1 MPDLK
6 EKVIQIINEY
16 EMIENNDKIVVR
28 CLWRPGLY
36 LPFRCFKKNK
46 RRKNI

>member
-1 MPDLK
+1 MANLK
-6 EKVIQIINEY
+6 DKVLEVIKEY
-16 EMIENNDKIVVR
+16 DMIENGDKIVVR

-36 LPFRCFKKNK
+36 LPFRYFKKSE